1 MSDPSFEIYWN
12 RVFALMKSQHAE
24 RLPGWKFDLE
34 TLATFPMS
42 DLKLLMSAAFREGK
56 NTALEL
62 TQSN

>member
-1 MSDPSFEIYWN
+1 MTPQKISENKGWQDFLDRFGESAGEEIMDP
-12 RVFALMKSQHAE
+12 
-24 RLPGWKFDLE
+24 
-34 TLATFPMS
+34 